1 MSGLGAEINKKRHFW
16 IQNILWYSPLALS
29 VLFSGYCV
37 GVTAL
42 DSGLYIKKAFEFT
55 QGEFDLVFRPGF
67 TFLLGN
73 TFKIL
78 EPSVWAGMA
87 LVRFFFAANVFLI
100 FFMTK
105 YLYNKQVAFAASMT
119 LLFSYYLNFLSHR
132 ILLDNVHPFFVLL
145 CIFLSLMAVDRKSFP
160 LAVGTGV
167 AFFFTYLVKVT
178 TLLFL
183 PFPIL
188 IAICWHSFKIRWLNL
203 RQAVVTTGIAFVCI
217 VLYHLL
223 VRDGGRITQAQRGFW
238 KNAIHGLELLFGEIP
253 AESFNSA
260 MEGLFGFWEN
270 FLFMDMR
277 LGCLFATSWLWLAI
291 RLLKSNSSRPI
302 IALFILFIPA
312 AIYLGLTNI
321 RLGQAGVFLFVTFI
335 PVGVLL
341 HDLAAGLIKT
351 PILHL
356 TIPHQLIKP
365 ASSAILFALTIIVCI
380 YQVWYGVPNSK
391 SYLQD
396 TYLDRIING
405 KGTRFVL
412 SGTFDA
418 ESHKAARIIN
428 RYAKP
433 GDIVQTGMDNF
444 WAIQFFTG
452 YQYQVL
458 REGLTKR
465 VDNIFTLKHN
475 LADSIPSGKMKGRLL
490 YLWPSRW
497 RYRLTQW
504 NQAGELRI
512 NYVDELTLSR
522 RFDSSKTVFVALD
535 KRWGH
540 IDKYLEKATGVNKL
554 SGNPPVYRVKNF
566 SPVKGFGPPR
576 MARHMGK
583 LLAELRVT
591 HPDNYQI
598 VRNKFFPNFFG
609 FKPEQVDAMAEL
621 NEEAAGVVFMR
632 GRK

>member
-1 MSGLGAEINKKRHFW
+1 MGVEINKTRHVW

-37 GVTAL
+37 GVTTA

-55 QGEFDLVFRPGF
+55 QGKFDLLFRPGF

-100 FFMTK
+100 FLMTR

-119 LLFSYYLNFLSHR
+119 LLFSYYFNFLSHR

-145 CIFLSLMAVDRKSFP
+145 CIFLSLMAADRKSIL
-160 LAVGTGV
+160 LAVGAGV
-167 AFFFTYLVKVT
+167 AFFCTYLVKVT

-188 IAICWHSFKIRWLNL
+188 IAICWHSFKIRWSNL
-203 RQAVVTTGIAFVCI
+203 RQAVVTAGIACVCI

-223 VRDGGRITQAQRGFW
+223 VRDGERITQAQHGFGES
-238 KNAIHGLELLFGEIP
+238 AIQAYELLFGENL

-260 MEGLFGFWEN
+260 MKGLIGFWQS
-270 FLFMDMR
+270 FLFMDVW
-277 LGCLFATSWLWLAI
+277 LGCLFAASWLWLAI
-291 RLLKSNSSRPI
+291 RFLKSNSSRPI

-312 AIYLGLTNI
+312 ALYLGLANL

-341 HDLAAGLIKT
+341 HDLATGLIKT
-351 PILHL
+351 PIPHL
-356 TIPHQLIKP
+356 RIPDHLVKP
-365 ASSAILFALTIIVCI
+365 ASSVIIFVLTIIVCI

-391 SYLQD
+391 SFLRD
-396 TYLDRIING
+396 TYLGRKITG
-405 KGTRFVL
+405 KDTLFTL
-412 SGTFDA
+412 SGKFDA
-418 ESHKAARIIN
+418 RSHKAAQVIK

-433 GDIVQTGMDNF
+433 EDIVQTGFSNF

-452 YQYQVL
+452 YQYKVL
-458 REGLTKR
+458 KKGFAKR
-465 VDNIFTLKHN
+465 LANIFTLKHN
-475 LADSIPSGKMKGRLL
+475 FADSIPPGKIKGRLL
-490 YLWPSRW
+490 YLWPNGW
-497 RYRLTQW
+497 RHRLTQW
-504 NQAGELRI
+504 NQAGELQIR
-512 NYVDELTLSR
+512 YVDESTLLR
-522 RFDSSKTVFVALD
+522 RFDGSKTVFVALD
-535 KRWGH
+535 KRWRH
-540 IDKYLEKATGVNKL
+540 IAKYLKMAPGVKRL
-554 SGNPPVYRVKNF
+554 KSSGDPGVYRVKNF
-566 SPVKGFGPPR
+566 SPVKDFGPPR
-576 MARHMGK
+576 VALQIGK
-583 LLAELRVT
+583 LLAELRAS
-591 HPDNYQI
+591 HPDNYQV

-621 NEEAAGVVFMR
+621 NEEAAGVVFMH